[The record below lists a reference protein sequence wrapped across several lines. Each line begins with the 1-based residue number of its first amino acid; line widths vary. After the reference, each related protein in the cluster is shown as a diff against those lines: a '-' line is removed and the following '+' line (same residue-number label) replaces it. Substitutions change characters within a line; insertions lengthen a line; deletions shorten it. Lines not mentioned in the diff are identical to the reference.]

1 VKTQQII
8 KSALNGQS

>member
-8 KSALNGQS
+8 KSALNCQS